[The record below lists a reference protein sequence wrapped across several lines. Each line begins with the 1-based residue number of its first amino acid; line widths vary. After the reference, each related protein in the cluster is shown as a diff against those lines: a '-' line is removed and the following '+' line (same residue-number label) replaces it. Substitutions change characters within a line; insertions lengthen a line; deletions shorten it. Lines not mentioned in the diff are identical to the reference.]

1 MPAWS
6 QPLKLPG
13 RRPQVDGEAI
23 RKRMLDAYGIR
34 VEPHMSEYVL
44 RRLKQAGGAL
54 RELPVIGGEA
64 RTGMPVRMT
73 VDLARLQRDMA

>member
-1 MPAWS
+1 M
-6 QPLKLPG
+6 
-13 RRPQVDGEAI
+13 DGESI

-34 VEPHMSEYVL
+34 VDPHMSEYVL
-44 RRLKQAGGAL
+44 RRLKQAGDAL

-73 VDLARLQRDMA
+73 IDLARLQQDTA